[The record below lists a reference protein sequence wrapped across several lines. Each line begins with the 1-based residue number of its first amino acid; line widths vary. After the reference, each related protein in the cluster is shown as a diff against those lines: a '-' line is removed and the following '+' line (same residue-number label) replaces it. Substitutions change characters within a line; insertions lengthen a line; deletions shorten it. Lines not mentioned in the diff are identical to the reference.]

1 MELPSGNGEQFYQYI
16 IVMRHGD
23 RLDNVDPLWVTK
35 AERPWDPPLHKD
47 GKARAFAVG
56 SRLRQDLG
64 PPIHRVFVSPFLRC
78 LQTASEVIR
87 ALSITSGSSTDPNG
101 VSSDAVAA
109 DHSEIKAS
117 VEMGLCEMLNT
128 QAIRA
133 NVAPKDGDFKFNISE
148 CEAQLP
154 SGTIDQNAKNIYK
167 KLPDWEEPVAAARVR
182 YMEVAKALADKYLS
196 ENLLLVT
203 HGEGVGSVYAAVTGA
218 TVYEV
223 DYCGFTIL
231 RRRII
236 SGKDQPFNA
245 GELTNQIEFGMKFL
259 AATINNDPSLT

>member
-1 MELPSGNGEQFYQYI
+1 MELPGGNGEQFYQYI
-16 IVMRHGD
+16 VVMRHGD

-35 AERPWDPPLHKD
+35 AERPWDPPLHQD

-56 SRLRQDLG
+56 NRLRPDLG
-64 PPIHRVFVSPFLRC
+64 SPIHRVFVSPFLRC

-87 ALSITSGSSTDPNG
+87 ALSITSGSTTDPNA
-101 VSSDAVAA
+101 VSS

-154 SGTIDQNAKNIYK
+154 TGTIDQNAKKIYK

-203 HGEGVGSVYAAVTGA
+203 HGEGVGSVYATVTGA

-236 SGKDQPFNA
+236 SGADQSFSA
-245 GELTNQIEFGMKFL
+245 GEFTNQSEFGMKFL
-259 AATINNDPSLT
+259 AATINDLSQR